1 MARVLVIWCPDW
13 PVAAAGVPATEPVAV
28 LDAGR
33 ILACSVAARAEGVR
47 PGQRRRQAQ
56 ECCPELELIAHDPD
70 RDARAFEPVL
80 VAVESLTPRI
90 EVLRPGE
97 CAFPA
102 RGAARYHGG
111 EATLTAK
118 VLATVD
124 QVLGVLG
131 RCQVGIADGRFAA
144 SLAARH
150 APHPDPTA
158 RDLASRASPA
168 GPATRGPAA
177 DPASRV
183 PTVDPASRGPTADP
197 ASRDTAA
204 DGLAAG
210 RHWIVPSGETL
221 GFLASFPVEV
231 LERSELTDLLI
242 RLGLRTLGDLAALPR
257 VAMAARFGPEG
268 IRAHRLATGLDEHPR
283 ASRRP
288 PPELGVAAELDPPV
302 TRVDVA
308 AFAAKSLADELVDR
322 LERLGLACTRLRI
335 EVETEHG
342 EMLARV
348 WRHEPPA
355 RSSRRGAAAAD
366 PRAVQVA
373 SIAERVRWQLDGWL
387 TGSAASRPTGA
398 ITHLALMPDEA
409 VAARGR
415 QLGFWGEETE
425 ASRRAARAL
434 ARVQGLLGPE
444 AVRLVSLRGGRTPTD
459 RVVSVAEGEL
469 PSTPDDSSK
478 SSRPKAREGPGTRAP
493 GARGGTRT
501 RGGSDVQ
508 ESPGTHGASGS
519 RSAPQSHDSPNSH
532 MPLDSHDFPN
542 FRGPVAPNGSSP
554 GPPDPVGSASSR
566 VIEASFGSET
576 GPEHPRAATRPPK
589 PGHLAASAMPAAPDS
604 SAAPAA
610 PGGPDLPAAP
620 VPASPAEP
628 AAGDAPATL
637 PLPGLPIAPTAP
649 DPLPTPAPPPR
660 PDSPTP
666 LPVTVSPAAPAKPAA
681 PDLVPAPDRLPK
693 VERAGGTAP
702 KRSGAS
708 RGSKAAP
715 WPGRIPEPSPA
726 IVHHEPVLAKVQD
739 ARGAPVTVNGRGVLS
754 ADPSWLRMSGVLAR
768 IVAWAGPWPVDER
781 WWDPNAHQRLAR
793 LQVTSQED
801 VAYLLKLADGQWWI
815 EATYD

>member
-1 MARVLVIWCPDW
+1 MARVLAIWCPDW
-13 PVAAAGVPATEPVAV
+13 PVAAAGVPAT
-28 LDAGR
+28 
-33 ILACSVAARAEGVR
+33 
-47 PGQRRRQAQ
+47 
-56 ECCPELELIAHDPD
+56 
-70 RDARAFEPVL
+70 EPVL

-158 RDLASRASPA
+158 RGGPSTAGLASR
-168 GPATRGPAA
+168 GFAA
-177 DPASRV
+177 DL
-183 PTVDPASRGPTADP
+183 ASRGPTVDS

-221 GFLASFPVEV
+221 GFLAPFPVEV
-231 LERSELTDLLI
+231 LERPELTDLLI

-257 VAMAARFGPEG
+257 APMAARFGSEG
-268 IRAHRLATGLDEHPR
+268 LRAHRLATGLDEHPR

-288 PPELGVAAELDPPV
+288 PPELGIAAELLPPV
-302 TRVDVA
+302 TRVDDD
-308 AFAAKSLADELVDR
+308 AFAVKSRDDELVDR
-322 LERLGLACTRLRI
+322 LEGLGLACTRLRI

-355 RSSRRGAAAAD
+355 RSSRRGAAAD

-444 AVRLVSLRGGRTPTD
+444 AVRLVSLRGGRAPAD

-469 PSTPDDSSK
+469 PSTLDDSSK

-493 GARGGTRT
+493 GARGGART
-501 RGGSDVQ
+501 RGGSGVQ
-508 ESPGTHGASGS
+508 ESPG
-519 RSAPQSHDSPNSH
+519 
-532 MPLDSHDFPN
+532 
-542 FRGPVAPNGSSP
+542 
-554 GPPDPVGSASSR
+554 
-566 VIEASFGSET
+566 
-576 GPEHPRAATRPPK
+576 
-589 PGHLAASAMPAAPDS
+589 
-604 SAAPAA
+604 
-610 PGGPDLPAAP
+610 
-620 VPASPAEP
+620 
-628 AAGDAPATL
+628 
-637 PLPGLPIAPTAP
+637 
-649 DPLPTPAPPPR
+649 
-660 PDSPTP
+660 
-666 LPVTVSPAAPAKPAA
+666 
-681 PDLVPAPDRLPK
+681 
-693 VERAGGTAP
+693 
-702 KRSGAS
+702 
-708 RGSKAAP
+708 
-715 WPGRIPEPSPA
+715 IP
-726 IVHHEPVLAKVQD
+726 
-739 ARGAPVTVNGRGVLS
+739 
-754 ADPSWLRMSGVLAR
+754 
-768 IVAWAGPWPVDER
+768 
-781 WWDPNAHQRLAR
+781 
-793 LQVTSQED
+793 
-801 VAYLLKLADGQWWI
+801 
-815 EATYD
+815 

>member
-1 MARVLVIWCPDW
+1 MARVLAIWCPDW

-33 ILACSVAARAEGVR
+33 VLACSLAARAEGVR

-118 VLATVD
+118 VLDTVD

-158 RDLASRASPA
+158 RGGPSTRDLASRASPA
-168 GPATRGPAA
+168 GLASRGFAA
-177 DPASRV
+177 DL
-183 PTVDPASRGPTADP
+183 ASRGPTVDP

-221 GFLASFPVEV
+221 GFLAPFPVEV
-231 LERSELTDLLI
+231 LERPELTDLLI

-257 VAMAARFGPEG
+257 APMAARFGPEG

-335 EVETEHG
+335 EVENEHG

-348 WRHEPPA
+348 WRHEPPVPWRGSRDCSGPRRFA
-355 RSSRRGAAAAD
+355 SSACGEVALLPIEWSAWPKASFLAHPMTPPRAAARRPAKVPEPEPPVPVGAPAPAEALESKRAPGRMEPRD
-366 PRAVQVA
+366 PVAPHSPTTLRA
-373 SIAERVRWQLDGWL
+373 
-387 TGSAASRPTGA
+387 PT
-398 ITHLALMPDEA
+398 
-409 VAARGR
+409 
-415 QLGFWGEETE
+415 
-425 ASRRAARAL
+425 RR
-434 ARVQGLLGPE
+434 
-444 AVRLVSLRGGRTPTD
+444 STPTTS
-459 RVVSVAEGEL
+459 RISAGPL
-469 PSTPDDSSK
+469 PRTEVLLVRPIPSARQVRA
-478 SSRPKAREGPGTRAP
+478 SSRP
-493 GARGGTRT
+493 
-501 RGGSDVQ
+501 
-508 ESPGTHGASGS
+508 
-519 RSAPQSHDSPNSH
+519 
-532 MPLDSHDFPN
+532 
-542 FRGPVAPNGSSP
+542 
-554 GPPDPVGSASSR
+554 
-566 VIEASFGSET
+566 
-576 GPEHPRAATRPPK
+576 
-589 PGHLAASAMPAAPDS
+589 ASAQRPAQNIPAPS
-604 SAAPAA
+604 
-610 PGGPDLPAAP
+610 P
-620 VPASPAEP
+620 VPPSR
-628 AAGDAPATL
+628 ATL
-637 PLPGLPIAPTAP
+637 PRRPCPPRQTRRPRQQRPACQTFLPRRSRPAQPNRPQPTRRP
-649 DPLPTPAPPPR
+649 RSLCQDCPPRRTRSPPPPPPPPPPR
-660 PDSPTP
+660 PW
-666 LPVTVSPAAPAKPAA
+666 V
-681 PDLVPAPDRLPK
+681 
-693 VERAGGTAP
+693 
-702 KRSGAS
+702 
-708 RGSKAAP
+708 
-715 WPGRIPEPSPA
+715 
-726 IVHHEPVLAKVQD
+726 
-739 ARGAPVTVNGRGVLS
+739 
-754 ADPSWLRMSGVLAR
+754 
-768 IVAWAGPWPVDER
+768 
-781 WWDPNAHQRLAR
+781 
-793 LQVTSQED
+793 
-801 VAYLLKLADGQWWI
+801 
-815 EATYD
+815 

>member
-1 MARVLVIWCPDW
+1 MARVLAIWCPDW

-33 ILACSVAARAEGVR
+33 VLACSLAARAEGVR

-56 ECCPELELIAHDPD
+56 ECCPELELIALDPD

-124 QVLGVLG
+124 Q
-131 RCQVGIADGRFAA
+131 A
-144 SLAARH
+144 
-150 APHPDPTA
+150 
-158 RDLASRASPA
+158 
-168 GPATRGPAA
+168 
-177 DPASRV
+177 
-183 PTVDPASRGPTADP
+183 
-197 ASRDTAA
+197 
-204 DGLAAG
+204 
-210 RHWIVPSGETL
+210 
-221 GFLASFPVEV
+221 
-231 LERSELTDLLI
+231 
-242 RLGLRTLGDLAALPR
+242 LGDLAALPR
-257 VAMAARFGPEG
+257 APMAARFGPEG

-322 LERLGLACTRLRI
+322 LEGLGLACTRLRI

-355 RSSRRGAAAAD
+355 RSSRRGAAAD

-444 AVRLVSLRGGRTPTD
+444 AVRLVSLRGGRAPAD

-493 GARGGTRT
+493 GARGGART
-501 RGGSDVQ
+501 RGGSGVQ

-519 RSAPQSHDSPNSH
+519 RSAPQSYDAPSSH
-532 MPLDSHDFPN
+532 TPLDSHDFPN
-542 FRGPVAPNGSSP
+542 FREPVAPNGSSP
-554 GPPDPVGSASSR
+554 GPLDPVGSASSR

-589 PGHLAASAMPAAPDS
+589 PGLLAASAVPAAPDS
-604 SAAPAA
+604 PAAPAA
-610 PGGPDLPAAP
+610 PGVPDLLAAP
-620 VPASPAEP
+620 VPVSPAEP
-628 AAGDAPATL
+628 AAADAPATL

-649 DPLPTPAPPPR
+649 DPLPTPTPALPPP

-666 LPVTVSPAAPAKPAA
+666 PPVTIPPAAPARPAL

-693 VERAGGTAP
+693 AERAAGTAP

-708 RGSKAAP
+708 RGSKVAP

-726 IVHHEPVLAKVQD
+726 IVHHEPVLAEVQD
-739 ARGAPVTVNGRGVLS
+739 ARGAPVTVSGRGVLS

-801 VAYLLKLADGQWWI
+801 VAYLLKLAEGRWWI

>member
-1 MARVLVIWCPDW
+1 MARVLAIGCPDW
-13 PVAAAGVPATEPVAV
+13 PVAAASVPATEPVAV
-28 LDAGR
+28 LDASR
-33 ILACSVAARAEGVR
+33 VLTCSLAARAEGVR

-56 ECCPELELIAHDPD
+56 KCCPELELIAHNPD

-144 SLAARH
+144 SLA
-150 APHPDPTA
+150 
-158 RDLASRASPA
+158 SRASPA
-168 GPATRGPAA
+168 GLASRGFAA
-177 DPASRV
+177 DL
-183 PTVDPASRGPTADP
+183 ASRGPTVDP

-221 GFLASFPVEV
+221 GFLAPFPVEV
-231 LERSELTDLLI
+231 LERPELTDLLI

-257 VAMAARFGPEG
+257 APMAARFGPEG

-288 PPELGVAAELDPPV
+288 PPELGVAAEL
-302 TRVDVA
+302 
-308 AFAAKSLADELVDR
+308 VDR

-335 EVETEHG
+335 EVENEHG

-355 RSSRRGAAAAD
+355 RSSRRGAAAD

-444 AVRLVSLRGGRTPTD
+444 AVRLVSLRGGRAPAD

-493 GARGGTRT
+493 GARGGART
-501 RGGSDVQ
+501 RGGSGVQ

-519 RSAPQSHDSPNSH
+519 RSAPQSYDAPSYHT
-532 MPLDSHDFPN
+532 PLDSHDFPN
-542 FRGPVAPNGSSP
+542 FRGPGAPNGSSP
-554 GPPDPVGSASSR
+554 GTTDPVRSASSR

-576 GPEHPRAATRPPK
+576 GPEHPRAVTRPPK
-589 PGHLAASAMPAAPDS
+589 PGHLAASAVPAAPDS

-610 PGGPDLPAAP
+610 PGVPDLPAAP

-628 AAGDAPATL
+628 AAADAPATL
-637 PLPGLPIAPTAP
+637 PLPGLPTAP
-649 DPLPTPAPPPR
+649 DPLPTPTPTPTPAPTPALPPR
-660 PDSPTP
+660 PDSPP
-666 LPVTVSPAAPAKPAA
+666 
-681 PDLVPAPDRLPK
+681 
-693 VERAGGTAP
+693 
-702 KRSGAS
+702 
-708 RGSKAAP
+708 
-715 WPGRIPEPSPA
+715 
-726 IVHHEPVLAKVQD
+726 HHP
-739 ARGAPVTVNGRGVLS
+739 P
-754 ADPSWLRMSGVLAR
+754 
-768 IVAWAGPWPVDER
+768 
-781 WWDPNAHQRLAR
+781 
-793 LQVTSQED
+793 
-801 VAYLLKLADGQWWI
+801 
-815 EATYD
+815 

>member
-1 MARVLVIWCPDW
+1 MARVLAIWCPDW

-33 ILACSVAARAEGVR
+33 VLACSLAARAEGVR

-158 RDLASRASPA
+158 RGGPSPRDL
-168 GPATRGPAA
+168 
-177 DPASRV
+177 
-183 PTVDPASRGPTADP
+183 ASRGPTVDP

-221 GFLASFPVEV
+221 GFLAPFPVEV
-231 LERSELTDLLI
+231 LERPELTDLLI
-242 RLGLRTLGDLAALPR
+242 RLGLRTLGD
-257 VAMAARFGPEG
+257 MAARFGPEG

-322 LERLGLACTRLRI
+322 LEGLGLACTRLRI

-355 RSSRRGAAAAD
+355 RSSRRGAAAD

-444 AVRLVSLRGGRTPTD
+444 AVRLVSLRGGRAPAD

-469 PSTPDDSSK
+469 PST
-478 SSRPKAREGPGTRAP
+478 
-493 GARGGTRT
+493 
-501 RGGSDVQ
+501 
-508 ESPGTHGASGS
+508 
-519 RSAPQSHDSPNSH
+519 
-532 MPLDSHDFPN
+532 L
-542 FRGPVAPNGSSP
+542 
-554 GPPDPVGSASSR
+554 
-566 VIEASFGSET
+566 
-576 GPEHPRAATRPPK
+576 
-589 PGHLAASAMPAAPDS
+589 
-604 SAAPAA
+604 
-610 PGGPDLPAAP
+610 
-620 VPASPAEP
+620 
-628 AAGDAPATL
+628 
-637 PLPGLPIAPTAP
+637 
-649 DPLPTPAPPPR
+649 
-660 PDSPTP
+660 
-666 LPVTVSPAAPAKPAA
+666 
-681 PDLVPAPDRLPK
+681 
-693 VERAGGTAP
+693 
-702 KRSGAS
+702 
-708 RGSKAAP
+708 
-715 WPGRIPEPSPA
+715 
-726 IVHHEPVLAKVQD
+726 
-739 ARGAPVTVNGRGVLS
+739 
-754 ADPSWLRMSGVLAR
+754 
-768 IVAWAGPWPVDER
+768 
-781 WWDPNAHQRLAR
+781 
-793 LQVTSQED
+793 
-801 VAYLLKLADGQWWI
+801 
-815 EATYD
+815 

>member
-1 MARVLVIWCPDW
+1 MTRVLAIWCPDW

-33 ILACSVAARAEGVR
+33 VLACSLAARAEGVR

-144 SLAARH
+144 SLAAR
-150 APHPDPTA
+150 
-158 RDLASRASPA
+158 
-168 GPATRGPAA
+168 G
-177 DPASRV
+177 
-183 PTVDPASRGPTADP
+183 PTVDP

-221 GFLASFPVEV
+221 GFLAPFPVEV
-231 LERSELTDLLI
+231 LERPELTDLLI

-257 VAMAARFGPEG
+257 APMAARFGPEG
-268 IRAHRLATGLDEHPR
+268 ILAHRLATGLDEHPR
-283 ASRRP
+283 SSRRP
-288 PPELGVAAELDPPV
+288 PPELWVAAELDPPV

-308 AFAAKSLADELVDR
+308 AFAAKSLADALVDR

-335 EVETEHG
+335 EVENEHG

-355 RSSRRGAAAAD
+355 RSSRRGAAAD

-444 AVRLVSLRGGRTPTD
+444 AVRLVSLRGGRAPAD
-459 RVVSVAEGEL
+459 RVVSVA
-469 PSTPDDSSK
+469 
-478 SSRPKAREGPGTRAP
+478 
-493 GARGGTRT
+493 
-501 RGGSDVQ
+501 
-508 ESPGTHGASGS
+508 
-519 RSAPQSHDSPNSH
+519 
-532 MPLDSHDFPN
+532 
-542 FRGPVAPNGSSP
+542 
-554 GPPDPVGSASSR
+554 
-566 VIEASFGSET
+566 
-576 GPEHPRAATRPPK
+576 
-589 PGHLAASAMPAAPDS
+589 
-604 SAAPAA
+604 
-610 PGGPDLPAAP
+610 
-620 VPASPAEP
+620 
-628 AAGDAPATL
+628 
-637 PLPGLPIAPTAP
+637 
-649 DPLPTPAPPPR
+649 
-660 PDSPTP
+660 
-666 LPVTVSPAAPAKPAA
+666 
-681 PDLVPAPDRLPK
+681 
-693 VERAGGTAP
+693 
-702 KRSGAS
+702 
-708 RGSKAAP
+708 
-715 WPGRIPEPSPA
+715 
-726 IVHHEPVLAKVQD
+726 
-739 ARGAPVTVNGRGVLS
+739 
-754 ADPSWLRMSGVLAR
+754 
-768 IVAWAGPWPVDER
+768 
-781 WWDPNAHQRLAR
+781 
-793 LQVTSQED
+793 
-801 VAYLLKLADGQWWI
+801 
-815 EATYD
+815 

>member
-1 MARVLVIWCPDW
+1 MARVLAIWCPDW

-33 ILACSVAARAEGVR
+33 VLACSLAARAEGVR

-158 RDLASRASPA
+158 RGGPSTRDLASRASPA
-168 GPATRGPAA
+168 GLASRGFAA
-177 DPASRV
+177 DL
-183 PTVDPASRGPTADP
+183 ASRGPTVDP

-221 GFLASFPVEV
+221 GFLAPFPVEV
-231 LERSELTDLLI
+231 LERPELTDLLI

-257 VAMAARFGPEG
+257 APMAARFGPEG

-335 EVETEHG
+335 EVENEHG

-355 RSSRRGAAAAD
+355 RSSRRGAAAD

-444 AVRLVSLRGGRTPTD
+444 
-459 RVVSVAEGEL
+459 
-469 PSTPDDSSK
+469 
-478 SSRPKAREGPGTRAP
+478 
-493 GARGGTRT
+493 
-501 RGGSDVQ
+501 
-508 ESPGTHGASGS
+508 PGTHGASGS
-519 RSAPQSHDSPNSH
+519 RSAPQSYDAPSSH
-532 MPLDSHDFPN
+532 TPLDSHDFPN

-554 GPPDPVGSASSR
+554 GPLDPVGSASSR

-589 PGHLAASAMPAAPDS
+589 PGLLAASAVPAAPDS
-604 SAAPAA
+604 PAAPAA
-610 PGGPDLPAAP
+610 PGVPDLLAAP
-620 VPASPAEP
+620 VPISPAEP
-628 AAGDAPATL
+628 AAADAPATL
-637 PLPGLPIAPTAP
+637 PLPGLPTAPTAP
-649 DPLPTPAPPPR
+649 DPLPTPTPALPPR

-666 LPVTVSPAAPAKPAA
+666 LPVTVSPAAPARPAV

-693 VERAGGTAP
+693 AERAAGTAP

-708 RGSKAAP
+708 RGSKVAP

-726 IVHHEPVLAKVQD
+726 IVHHEPVLAEVQD
-739 ARGAPVTVNGRGVLS
+739 ARGAPVTVSGRGVLS

-801 VAYLLKLADGQWWI
+801 VAYLLKLAEGRWWI

>member
-1 MARVLVIWCPDW
+1 MARVLAIWCPDW

-33 ILACSVAARAEGVR
+33 VLACSLAARAEGVR

-158 RDLASRASPA
+158 RGGPSTGDLASRASPA
-168 GPATRGPAA
+168 GLASRGFAA
-177 DPASRV
+177 DL
-183 PTVDPASRGPTADP
+183 ASRGPTVDP

-221 GFLASFPVEV
+221 GFLAPFPVEV
-231 LERSELTDLLI
+231 LERPELTDLLI

-257 VAMAARFGPEG
+257 APMAARFGPEG

-335 EVETEHG
+335 EVENEHG

-355 RSSRRGAAAAD
+355 RSSRRGAAAD

-444 AVRLVSLRGGRTPTD
+444 AVRLVSLRGGRAPAD

-469 PSTPDDSSK
+469 PSTLDDSSK

-493 GARGGTRT
+493 GARGGART
-501 RGGSDVQ
+501 RGGSGVQ

-519 RSAPQSHDSPNSH
+519 RSAPQSYDAPSSH
-532 MPLDSHDFPN
+532 TPLDSHDFPN

-554 GPPDPVGSASSR
+554 GPLDPVGSASSR

-589 PGHLAASAMPAAPDS
+589 PGLLAASAVPAAPDS
-604 SAAPAA
+604 PAAPAA
-610 PGGPDLPAAP
+610 PGVPDLLAAP
-620 VPASPAEP
+620 VPISPAEP
-628 AAGDAPATL
+628 AAADAPATL
-637 PLPGLPIAPTAP
+637 PLPGLPTAPTAP
-649 DPLPTPAPPPR
+649 DPLPTPTPALPPR

-666 LPVTVSPAAPAKPAA
+666 LPVTVSPAAPARPAV

-693 VERAGGTAP
+693 AERAAGTAP

-708 RGSKAAP
+708 RGSKVAP

-726 IVHHEPVLAKVQD
+726 IVHHEPVLAEVQD
-739 ARGAPVTVNGRGVLS
+739 ARGAPVTVSGRGVLS

-781 WWDPNAHQRLAR
+781 WWDPNAHQRFAR

-801 VAYLLKLADGQWWI
+801 VAYLLKLAEGRWWI

>member
-1 MARVLVIWCPDW
+1 MARVLAIWCPDW

-33 ILACSVAARAEGVR
+33 VLACSLAARAEGVR

-158 RDLASRASPA
+158 RGGPSTRDLASRASPA
-168 GPATRGPAA
+168 GL
-177 DPASRV
+177 
-183 PTVDPASRGPTADP
+183 ASRGFAADLAPRGPTVDP

-221 GFLASFPVEV
+221 GFLAPFPVEV
-231 LERSELTDLLI
+231 LERPELTDLLI

-257 VAMAARFGPEG
+257 APMAARFGPEG

-322 LERLGLACTRLRI
+322 LEGLGLACTRLRI

-355 RSSRRGAAAAD
+355 RSSRRGAAAD

-444 AVRLVSLRGGRTPTD
+444 AVRLVSLRGGRAPAD

-493 GARGGTRT
+493 GARGGART
-501 RGGSDVQ
+501 RGGSGVQ

-519 RSAPQSHDSPNSH
+519 RSAPQSYDAPSSH
-532 MPLDSHDFPN
+532 TPLDSHDFPN
-542 FRGPVAPNGSSP
+542 FRGHLAPNGSSP
-554 GPPDPVGSASSR
+554 GPLDPVGSASSR

-589 PGHLAASAMPAAPDS
+589 PGLLAASAVPAAP
-604 SAAPAA
+604 
-610 PGGPDLPAAP
+610 
-620 VPASPAEP
+620 
-628 AAGDAPATL
+628 
-637 PLPGLPIAPTAP
+637 
-649 DPLPTPAPPPR
+649 
-660 PDSPTP
+660 
-666 LPVTVSPAAPAKPAA
+666 VSPAAPARPAV

-693 VERAGGTAP
+693 AERAAGTAP

-708 RGSKAAP
+708 RGSKVAP

-726 IVHHEPVLAKVQD
+726 LVHHEPVLAEVQD
-739 ARGAPVTVNGRGVLS
+739 ARGAPVTVSGRGVLS

-801 VAYLLKLADGQWWI
+801 VAYLLKLAEGRWWI

>member
-1 MARVLVIWCPDW
+1 MARVLAIWCPDW

-33 ILACSVAARAEGVR
+33 VLACSLAARAEGVR

-158 RDLASRASPA
+158 RGGPSTRDLASRASPA
-168 GPATRGPAA
+168 GLASRGFAA
-177 DPASRV
+177 DL
-183 PTVDPASRGPTADP
+183 ASRGPTVDP

-221 GFLASFPVEV
+221 GFLAPFPVEV
-231 LERSELTDLLI
+231 LERPELTDLLI

-257 VAMAARFGPEG
+257 APMAARFGPEG

-335 EVETEHG
+335 EVENEHG

-355 RSSRRGAAAAD
+355 RSSRRGAAAD

-444 AVRLVSLRGGRTPTD
+444 AVRLVSLRGGRAPAD

-493 GARGGTRT
+493 GARGGART
-501 RGGSDVQ
+501 RGGSGVQ

-519 RSAPQSHDSPNSH
+519 RSAPQSYDAPSSH
-532 MPLDSHDFPN
+532 TPLDSHDFPN

-554 GPPDPVGSASSR
+554 GP
-566 VIEASFGSET
+566 
-576 GPEHPRAATRPPK
+576 
-589 PGHLAASAMPAAPDS
+589 L
-604 SAAPAA
+604 
-610 PGGPDLPAAP
+610 PDLLAAP
-620 VPASPAEP
+620 VPISPAEP
-628 AAGDAPATL
+628 AAADAPATL
-637 PLPGLPIAPTAP
+637 PLPGLPTAPTAP
-649 DPLPTPAPPPR
+649 DPLPTPTPALPPR

-666 LPVTVSPAAPAKPAA
+666 LPVTVSPAAPARPAV

-693 VERAGGTAP
+693 AERAAGTAP

-708 RGSKAAP
+708 RGSKVAP

-726 IVHHEPVLAKVQD
+726 IVHHEPVLAEVQD
-739 ARGAPVTVNGRGVLS
+739 ARGAPVTVSGRGVLS

-801 VAYLLKLADGQWWI
+801 VAYLLKLAEGRWWI

>member
-1 MARVLVIWCPDW
+1 MARVLAIS
-13 PVAAAGVPATEPVAV
+13 
-28 LDAGR
+28 L
-33 ILACSVAARAEGVR
+33 AARAEGVR

-158 RDLASRASPA
+158 RGGPSTRDLASRASPA
-168 GPATRGPAA
+168 GLASRGFAA
-177 DPASRV
+177 DL
-183 PTVDPASRGPTADP
+183 ASRGPTVDP

-221 GFLASFPVEV
+221 GFLAPFPVEV
-231 LERSELTDLLI
+231 LERPELTDLLI

-257 VAMAARFGPEG
+257 APMAARFAP
-268 IRAHRLATGLDEHPR
+268 
-283 ASRRP
+283 
-288 PPELGVAAELDPPV
+288 
-302 TRVDVA
+302 
-308 AFAAKSLADELVDR
+308 KSLADELVDR
-322 LERLGLACTRLRI
+322 LEGLGLACTRLRI

-342 EMLARV
+342 EMLAQI

-355 RSSRRGAAAAD
+355 RSSRRGAAAD

-415 QLGFWGEETE
+415 QLGFWGEETV

-444 AVRLVSLRGGRTPTD
+444 AVRLVSLRGGRAPAD

-493 GARGGTRT
+493 GARGGART
-501 RGGSDVQ
+501 RGGSGVQ

-519 RSAPQSHDSPNSH
+519 RSAPQSYDAPSSH
-532 MPLDSHDFPN
+532 TPLDSHDFPN

-589 PGHLAASAMPAAPDS
+589 PGLLAASAVPAAPDS
-604 SAAPAA
+604 PAAPAA
-610 PGGPDLPAAP
+610 PGVPDLLAAP
-620 VPASPAEP
+620 VPISPAEP
-628 AAGDAPATL
+628 AAADAPATL
-637 PLPGLPIAPTAP
+637 PLPGLPTAPTAP
-649 DPLPTPAPPPR
+649 DPLPTPTPALPPR

-666 LPVTVSPAAPAKPAA
+666 LPVTVSPGAPARPAV

-693 VERAGGTAP
+693 AERAAGTAP

-708 RGSKAAP
+708 RGSKVAP

-726 IVHHEPVLAKVQD
+726 IVHHEPVLAEVQD
-739 ARGAPVTVNGRGVLS
+739 ARGAPVTVSGRGVLS

-801 VAYLLKLADGQWWI
+801 VAYLLKLAEGRWWI